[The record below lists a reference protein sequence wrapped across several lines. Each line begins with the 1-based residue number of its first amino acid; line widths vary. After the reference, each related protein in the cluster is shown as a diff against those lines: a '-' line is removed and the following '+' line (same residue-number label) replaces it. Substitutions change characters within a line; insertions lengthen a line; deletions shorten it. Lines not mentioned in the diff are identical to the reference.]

1 MIDALLRKSYVGKLD
16 LKSGSENALLSD
28 EQNSCLVVWSSKPT
42 QEQLFLGT
50 NASACDIWGRPVP
63 IQTIQT
69 PFGPEHRFPIDA
81 WPVIIKGVDTQ
92 VALWRMGLNLDAKR
106 IDSLVGLSQEVQ
118 VIFKNPFSYPASGRI
133 ELVAP
138 DVLANEVESAIF
150 EVGPK
155 STGTIPVNV
164 LLRSDISALDTP
176 VHIIAY
182 MNGVPSV
189 QFAVEKTLRIGN
201 DEVDIETRYRI
212 SDADELWIDIDV
224 INYIDTPISFDC
236 MLLIPDRRRER
247 VIIPRVVDRTTKT
260 LVLPKASE
268 LLNQTLWLRCEQIG
282 TRRVLNYRIKIEPE
296 PDNAEAED
304 TQAREDDGPLPA
316 VSGTA
321 ATPSVASPNSNLNR
335 LESNRR

>member
-1 MIDALLRKSYVGKLD
+1 
-16 LKSGSENALLSD
+16 
-28 EQNSCLVVWSSKPT
+28 
-42 QEQLFLGT
+42 
-50 NASACDIWGRPVP
+50 
-63 IQTIQT
+63 
-69 PFGPEHRFPIDA
+69 
-81 WPVIIKGVDTQ
+81 
-92 VALWRMGLNLDAKR
+92 
-106 IDSLVGLSQEVQ
+106 
-118 VIFKNPFSYPASGRI
+118 
-133 ELVAP
+133 
-138 DVLANEVESAIF
+138 
-150 EVGPK
+150 
-155 STGTIPVNV
+155 
-164 LLRSDISALDTP
+164 
-176 VHIIAY
+176 